1 MTEIGSRRM
10 LPRRAVL
17 AALGA
22 AALVAS
28 PAGWAQEAGRTYRLG
43 FVIQS
48 PRSEDFWTI
57 LFDELRR
64 AGFVEGGN
72 LQVVGEFGV
81 TPDRADAVA
90 AAAVKAGADVIFTA
104 GSEWIRAAQHA
115 TKTIPINAYSG
126 DLVAERLVASL
137 AHPGGNTTGV
147 SILAPEIDAKR
158 LDILFDML
166 PSIRRV
172 AVLVDPSFTTPA
184 QLQALAEAAGSRGV
198 TLSIHRASR
207 GEDIIPAIDA
217 ARAAEAQALN
227 VFQGPLIFV
236 NHTRIIEHVA
246 KVRLPAIYGVPEWA
260 DQGGLVAYGPR
271 VATLLRQI
279 IVPQLVKLL
288 RGAKP
293 ADVPVERPTIIEL
306 ALNLKTAKALDL
318 VVPTSFLAR
327 ADKVIE

>member
-1 MTEIGSRRM
+1 MM

-17 AALGA
+17 ATLGA
-22 AALVAS
+22 ATLVAS
-28 PAGWAQEAGRTYRLG
+28 SLGWAQEAGRTYRLG
-43 FVIQS
+43 FVVPS
-48 PRSEDFWTI
+48 PRSEGFWTI

-81 TPDRADAVA
+81 TPGRADAVA
-90 AAAVKAGADVIFTA
+90 GAAVKAGADVIFTA
-104 GSEWIRAAQHA
+104 GPECTRAAQDA
-115 TKTIPINAYSG
+115 TKTIPISAYSG

-147 SILAPEIDAKR
+147 SILAPEIDTKR
-158 LDILFDML
+158 QDMLFDML
-166 PSIRRV
+166 PGIRRIG
-172 AVLVDPSFTTPA
+172 ALVDPSARTPA
-184 QLQALAEAAGSRGV
+184 QLETLAAAAGSRGA

-207 GEDIIPAIDA
+207 NEEIIPAIDA
-217 ARAAEAQALN
+217 ARAVEAQALN
-227 VFQGPLIFV
+227 VIQSPLTFV
-236 NHTRIIEHVA
+236 NYSLIIEHVA
-246 KVRLPAIYGVPEWA
+246 KVRLPAIYGVPEFA
-260 DQGGLVAYGPR
+260 DRGGLVAYGPR
-271 VATLLRQI
+271 VATLIPQI

-293 ADVPVERPTIIEL
+293 AQIPVERPTIIEL

-318 VVPTSFLAR
+318 VVPTAFLTR

>member
-1 MTEIGSRRM
+1 
-10 LPRRAVL
+10 
-17 AALGA
+17 
-22 AALVAS
+22 
-28 PAGWAQEAGRTYRLG
+28 
-43 FVIQS
+43 
-48 PRSEDFWTI
+48 
-57 LFDELRR
+57 
-64 AGFVEGGN
+64 
-72 LQVVGEFGV
+72 
-81 TPDRADAVA
+81 
-90 AAAVKAGADVIFTA
+90 
-104 GSEWIRAAQHA
+104 
-115 TKTIPINAYSG
+115 
-126 DLVAERLVASL
+126 
-137 AHPGGNTTGV
+137 
-147 SILAPEIDAKR
+147 
-158 LDILFDML
+158 ML

-271 VATLLRQI
+271 IATLMRQI

-293 ADVPVERPTIIEL
+293 ADVPVERPTIVKL

-318 VVPTSFLAR
+318 VVPTNFLAR

>member
-64 AGFVEGGN
+64 AGFVEDGN

-104 GSEWIRAAQHA
+104 GLVCTRAAQHA

-198 TLSIHRASR
+198 T
-207 GEDIIPAIDA
+207 
-217 ARAAEAQALN
+217 
-227 VFQGPLIFV
+227 
-236 NHTRIIEHVA
+236 
-246 KVRLPAIYGVPEWA
+246 
-260 DQGGLVAYGPR
+260 
-271 VATLLRQI
+271 
-279 IVPQLVKLL
+279 
-288 RGAKP
+288 
-293 ADVPVERPTIIEL
+293 PVDP
-306 ALNLKTAKALDL
+306 
-318 VVPTSFLAR
+318 PSQSG
-327 ADKVIE
+327 